1 MAAEESKKLKMAS
14 IRERL
19 RPDTM
24 LKISFDWKEEETT
37 EPRFIL
43 GYWSIRGLAAPIR
56 AMLSAAQ
63 VGHAVAMYD
72 LTEDEGSG
80 WEMVTYAAD
89 KKWLR
94 EEFDSF
100 VNLPFL
106 VDTKHDLV
114 VAQTN
119 AIYQYL
125 ARELKME
132 GKDVVEQAK
141 VDEMLCECMDL
152 RDKMVGFCYGSDGT
166 KEPAQTMLKR
176 AKVHLK
182 KFEAHL
188 AHKCPAYFQNLD
200 PNRGNDPMTIAQ
212 AKGGIA
218 HLIPGSFTAPDFHVW
233 ELLDQF
239 EGLCK
244 SFDFPLWA
252 EAGDEQNTAID
263 FQSRPDIKPE
273 DRLYPHL
280 EAFKRTFMLLPENS
294 HYIGSFLHTDLPCNN
309 CSGSFASSTGFR
321 PYVRGQDAPWRKRN
335 EVIIQYH
342 KLG

>member
-1 MAAEESKKLKMAS
+1 MAVEESKKLKMAS

-24 LKISFDWKEEETT
+24 LKISFDRKEEETT

-100 VNLPFL
+100 MNLPFL
-106 VDTKHDLV
+106 MDTKHDLV

-132 GKDVVEQAK
+132 GNCVVEQAK

-166 KEPAQTMLKR
+166 KEPAQAMLKR

-218 HLIPGSFTAPDFHVW
+218 HLIPGSFTAPDFTCGNYWISSRDCAKVLIFRSGQKQGTNKI
-233 ELLDQF
+233 LLLTF
-239 EGLCK
+239 K
-244 SFDFPLWA
+244 
-252 EAGDEQNTAID
+252 AGRIS
-263 FQSRPDIKPE
+263 SRKTDCTRTWK
-273 DRLYPHL
+273 HL
-280 EAFKRTFMLLPENS
+280 KRTFMLLPENS